1 MISRLTTAAAIF
13 AVLATSTI
21 AWAATTQATHRSDA
35 TACDMA
41 VVQLPTVYVTG
52 KRAASAPTVA
62 QR

>member
-13 AVLATSTI
+13 AVLATSTL
-21 AWAATTQATHRSDA
+21 AWAATTQTQRRSTA
-35 TACDMA
+35 ACDMP
-41 VVQLPTVYVTG
+41 VVQLPMVQVTG

>member
-21 AWAATTQATHRSDA
+21 AWAATTQTQHRSA
-35 TACDMA
+35 AACDMT
-41 VVQLPTVYVTG
+41 VVQLPLVQVTG
-52 KRAASAPTVA
+52 KRTASAPTVA